1 VSSSAANV
9 TIVPQNINDAQ
20 ILKIFPMTADGFGKE
35 KHTRDVCKARMPALA
50 MKSSEAG
57 K

>member
-1 VSSSAANV
+1 
-9 TIVPQNINDAQ
+9 
-20 ILKIFPMTADGFGKE
+20 MTADGFGKE